1 MIAERAGIMAGFL
14 RGQIDRQTY
23 ARLLRNLH
31 VVYDA
36 LEGAIARYADSP
48 FVTPFAHPG
57 LSRRNA
63 LAADAEVFAGAAWSH
78 LPVEAAAHTLV
89 ARLHETTSPEVVCAH
104 AYVRYMGD
112 LSGGQALRGVVRRIF
127 GLADDR
133 GVDFY
138 TFPAFAEP
146 AAVKQE
152 IRASLDALP
161 VTDGGDAMVAEAIA
175 SFAAHEQLFVQ
186 LAVPV

>member
-1 MIAERAGIMAGFL
+1 
-14 RGQIDRQTY
+14 
-23 ARLLRNLH
+23 
-31 VVYDA
+31 
-36 LEGAIARYADSP
+36 
-48 FVTPFAHPG
+48 
-57 LSRRNA
+57 
-63 LAADAEVFAGAAWSH
+63 
-78 LPVEAAAHTLV
+78 
-89 ARLHETTSPEVVCAH
+89 
-104 AYVRYMGD
+104 MGD

-138 TFPAFAEP
+138 TFPALREP
-146 AAVKQE
+146 SEVKQE